1 MNRELYKD
9 VEAAKLLGMG
19 EGAIEDTMDARGA
32 GAAYGYIEDGQFRPF
47 VPSRNIEDLFE
58 DLGTKLGIPNPYDA
72 AEDAIDRIESI
83 LETVPLGGEF
93 PDIINPLK
101 TSMIPN
107 LPTFGQNTAGLP
119 PLVNAATVNQTFAN
133 NTRFGN
139 ISPVSGLTLA
149 EETYLSPLEQAH
161 RKKQRQQTQQ
171 TKQTKLT

>member
-1 MNRELYKD
+1 
-9 VEAAKLLGMG
+9 MG
-19 EGAIEDTMDARGA
+19 EGALEESMDARGA
-32 GAAYGYIEDGQFRPF
+32 GAAYNYISEGAFRPF
-47 VPSRNIEDLFE
+47 VPSRNIVNLFE
-58 DLGTKLGIPNPYDA
+58 DLGTKLGTGNPYNA
-72 AEDAIDRIESI
+72 AEGAIERIRDI

-101 TSMIPN
+101 TSMLPG

-119 PLVNAATVNQTFAN
+119 PMPTGAVVNQAFAS
-133 NTRFGN
+133 NTQFGN
-139 ISPVSGLTLA
+139 IDPVSGLTLA

>member
-9 VEAAKLLGMG
+9 VEAARLLGMN
-19 EGAIEDTMDARGA
+19 EGAIEESMDARGA
-32 GAAYGYIEDGQFRPF
+32 GAAYNFIGEGAFRPF
-47 VPSRNIEDLFE
+47 VPSSNIINLFD
-58 DLGTKLGIPNPYDA
+58 DLGTKLGTGNPYDA
-72 AEDAIDRIESI
+72 AEGAIDRIRDI

-93 PDIINPLK
+93 PDIINPLR

-119 PLVNAATVNQTFAN
+119 PLVNAAIINQTFAN

-139 ISPVSGLTLA
+139 INPVSGLTLA

-161 RKKQRQQTQQ
+161 RKKQRQQTN
-171 TKQTKLT
+171 QTKLT